1 MGVIIRQPVH
11 HIKDEKQKREEDKE
25 KPVNFGVTK
34 GLFLSRQQDGSS
46 WACWGGRGH
55 IDSMALSL

>member
-34 GLFLSRQQDGSS
+34 GLFLSRQQEGPNE
-46 WACWGGRGH
+46 
-55 IDSMALSL
+55 